1 MRREKKIIEPMMMMH
16 HEYRLQALLVFCES
30 VS

>member
-16 HEYRLQALLVFCES
+16 HEYRLQALHVFCES